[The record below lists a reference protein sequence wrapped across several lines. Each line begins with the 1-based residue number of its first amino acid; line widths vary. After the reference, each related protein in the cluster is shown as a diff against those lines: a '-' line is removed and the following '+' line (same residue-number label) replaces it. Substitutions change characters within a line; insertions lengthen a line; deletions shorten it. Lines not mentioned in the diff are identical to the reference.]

1 MDLYTDA
8 LNLPTNNGECKLLC
22 HRELIKAHS
31 QQEKL
36 SQLKQL
42 KLYFFDLELENVD
55 RVLYYVDLNSAE
67 AKALILRGV

>member
-22 HRELIKAHS
+22 HRELIKAYS

-67 AKALILRGV
+67 AKSLIMRGI